1 MRLST
6 RRSRSLRSIHSP
18 RTAMPSSRAI
28 WGARCPS
35 WTWAAIPGGGV
46 VLRQANPSAHIEG
59 LEILAARA
67 AFVPAGVY
75 DAVTVGDLTTIAGAG
90 AQFDAL
96 VMGGADR
103 ARAVRGAQG
112 FHLIC
117 SKGPVPGWPHP
128 SHHPEPSLPVPEVA
142 KRVGPGRG
150 PRQRPLSR
158 RVDRAHEPSRIPSCS
173 SRGNRPHVSSG
184 RGQVPTRGLWQFH
197 AYCGASHQ

>member
-1 MRLST
+1 
-6 RRSRSLRSIHSP
+6 
-18 RTAMPSSRAI
+18 
-28 WGARCPS
+28 
-35 WTWAAIPGGGV
+35 
-46 VLRQANPSAHIEG
+46 
-59 LEILAARA
+59 
-67 AFVPAGVY
+67 
-75 DAVTVGDLTTIAGAG
+75 
-90 AQFDAL
+90 
-96 VMGGADR
+96 MGGADR

-117 SKGPVPGWPHP
+117 GKGPVPGWPHP

-150 PRQRPLSR
+150 SRQRPLSR

-184 RGQVPTRGLWQFH
+184 RGRVPTRGLWQFH